1 MENKK
6 YFAVNTLAPKD
17 EGATVFVKKVVGKK
31 SDGFAVVD
39 HGKVFVIDVGKA
51 DDVELI
57 DYLLSLRE
65 AWIGENDL
73 PEDMPAR
80 LEIVIIVSHP
90 HSDHIAA
97 LPLLL
102 ADERFCVTK
111 MYAPMRSQI
120 SFDEEK
126 APPSLV
132 TCENRLEDFCEL
144 LALHGHTAKGV
155 TRIPFGKVYPVETG
169 SEDLTMEIYP
179 SHIDWSEDLPS
190 DKAGYRYILANNPAS
205 YKEKGLDPEKGYCN
219 GVLNGN
225 SLWVKVR
232 KGENTVLIT
241 GDQRDRDEMMGEMLR
256 YYGEET
262 FKCDV
267 LKLAHHGEENY
278 SPHLLRVADPKFAVF
293 TTSPDKVLPE
303 TLELYE
309 EYGCAN
315 YYTADGNLFFY
326 VTEKEIKPYGIEP
339 R

>member
-1 MENKK
+1 MENSRN
-6 YFAVNTLAPKD
+6 YFPVNALAPKD
-17 EGATVFVKKVVGKK
+17 DGMTVFVKKVVGKK
-31 SDGFAVVD
+31 SDGFAVVNN
-39 HGKVFVIDVGKA
+39 GKVFVIDVGKA

-57 DYLLSLRE
+57 DYLLALRE
-65 AWIGENDL
+65 RWIGESPL
-73 PEDMPAR
+73 PEGVPAR
-80 LEIVIIVSHP
+80 LEIVVIVSHP

-102 ADERFCVTK
+102 ADERFCVTE
-111 MYAPMRSQI
+111 MCAPTRSQI
-120 SFDEEK
+120 SFDTGK
-126 APPSLV
+126 APPTLV
-132 TCENRLEDFCEL
+132 MCENRLETVCEL
-144 LALHGHTAKGV
+144 LASHGHTAKGV
-155 TRIPFGKVYPVETG
+155 TRIPFGKAYPVETG
-169 SEDLTMEIYP
+169 CKDLTMEIYP
-179 SHIDWSEDLPS
+179 SHIDWSEDLPT

-205 YKEKGLDPEKGYCN
+205 YIGKDPEKGYCN

-225 SLWVKVR
+225 SLWIKLR
-232 KGENTVLIT
+232 KGESTVLIT
-241 GDQRDRDEMMGEMLR
+241 GDQRDRDEMMGAMLR

-278 SPHLLRVADPKFAVF
+278 SPHLLRAADPKFAVF

-303 TLELYE
+303 TLQLYE

-326 VTEKEIKPYGIEP
+326 VTEKEIKAYGIEP